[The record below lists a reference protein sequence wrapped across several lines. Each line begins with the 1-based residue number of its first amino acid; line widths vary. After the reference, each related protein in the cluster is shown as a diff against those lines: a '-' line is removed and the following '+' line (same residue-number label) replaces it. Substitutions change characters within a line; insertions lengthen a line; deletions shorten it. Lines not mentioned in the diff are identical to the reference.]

1 VHALTSNVSS
11 VYPARLL
18 DVRESITLHEASL
31 DDRGAMQLLAEQVRP
46 DYIFHLGAYTHVGK
60 SWQRVDECI
69 QVNIQGTVNLLMALA
84 PLGFIRFINT
94 GTSEIYGDVAV
105 PFVEDGPV
113 HPISPYSV
121 SKHAAEEFARLF
133 GDARSL
139 PVVRV
144 RPFNAYGPMQSPDR
158 IIPETITRGL
168 QGQPLRM
175 TAGTQT
181 REFNFVEDLADGLV
195 RVATTPGIDGELFN
209 LGCGREISMRDI
221 AALTLKLMGDPI
233 TPDFGALAE
242 RPIEIPRMYADT
254 TKTTERIRW
263 SPATS
268 L

>member
-1 VHALTSNVSS
+1 
-11 VYPARLL
+11 
-18 DVRESITLHEASL
+18 
-31 DDRGAMQLLAEQVRP
+31 
-46 DYIFHLGAYTHVGK
+46 
-60 SWQRVDECI
+60 
-69 QVNIQGTVNLLMALA
+69 
-84 PLGFIRFINT
+84 
-94 GTSEIYGDVAV
+94 
-105 PFVEDGPV
+105 
-113 HPISPYSV
+113 
-121 SKHAAEEFARLF
+121 
-133 GDARSL
+133 
-139 PVVRV
+139 
-144 RPFNAYGPMQSPDR
+144 
-158 IIPETITRGL
+158 
-168 QGQPLRM
+168 M

-268 L
+268 LEDGLSRTIAWYRDALSTGASPFAS